1 MANARER
8 LESLGGMELLMGMMA
23 FDATARPTMLQA
35 LGSPLFAPM
44 RESNGG
50 NDDVSA
56 GERRPRR
63 GQPVAARCT
72 TTDRCSYEFMKYMTS
87 S

>member
-1 MANARER
+1 MA
-8 LESLGGMELLMGMMA
+8 LLKGMMA

-44 RESNGG
+44 RKSDN
-50 NDDVSA
+50 NDDTDEDESA
-56 GERRPRR
+56 GGRRPRR
-63 GQPVAARCT
+63 GQPAAARST
-72 TTDRCSYEFMKYMTS
+72 TSTDRCSYEFMKYMTS